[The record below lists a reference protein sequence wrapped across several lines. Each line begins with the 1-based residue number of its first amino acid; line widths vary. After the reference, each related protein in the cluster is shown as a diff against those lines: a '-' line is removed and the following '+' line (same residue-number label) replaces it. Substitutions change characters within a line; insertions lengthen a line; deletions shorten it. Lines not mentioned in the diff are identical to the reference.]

1 MTHSSIT
8 LSQVCLAGIVADW
21 RQMSA
26 LRQQVIVGLVILG
39 ILAFAAVLWALFI
52 HTPSERRRAR
62 GQARRESEPQHH
74 QHRRKWKKRRRE
86 HRPRNPTLAETGGLP
101 PPREHPPVGPI
112 P

>member
-1 MTHSSIT
+1 MTPPGFVIA
-8 LSQVCLAGIVADW
+8 QVSLGSLATQW
-21 RQMSA
+21 RQMSS
-26 LRQQVIVGLVILG
+26 LRQQVIVGLILLG

-62 GQARRESEPQHH
+62 GKARRETEPHH
-74 QHRRKWKKRRRE
+74 QRRKWKKRRRE